1 MKLTVATTALAA
13 SISGV
18 AESLSDSAGRSF
30 HDVVEDTSLEN
41 HLDLADDME
50 SQRKLTAKFRE
61 RRLSNM
67 ENGRTAHRIR
77 DKLKNLQ
84 LRNRGAENGG
94 NSAVVDEY
102 DLGLFSRKLEE
113 NSNTTG
119 TSEEEAFSNLD
130 SFLALCEEGGYG
142 FTCSCSNLNET
153 AYSVDVFC
161 SYDENICST
170 EEDGCGDESVLCFA
184 KTYDLNLLA
193 KDTGSAKVCY
203 EVVSPVKMSYC
214 YESIYDGVSQSPSSC
229 SREFDGVQC
238 NSCFVN
244 RRCSTFDCSNIDI
257 PFLDLGNVGTGTT
270 CGNETIWKAVMDEY
284 LLYGA
289 FPCEGGC
296 NLCPGDGFMKNIY
309 NTVTFSPYGEE
320 MEYYCYALNTAALV
334 GYLQEVPGDLC
345 QTLPSLVNEP
355 CGCTTPLVDK
365 PGAGNANN
373 GGGSKTQVGGSKS
386 MSSAAISSVRG
397 GLAIAAA
404 AGSVFSWMM
413 V

>member
-13 SISGV
+13 SLSGV

-30 HDVVEDTSLEN
+30 HDAVEDTSVEN
-41 HLDLADDME
+41 HLNFADAME
-50 SQRKLTAKFRE
+50 TQRRLTEKFRE
-61 RRLSNM
+61 RRLSNV
-67 ENGRTAHRIR
+67 ENGRTASRIR
-77 DKLKNLQ
+77 EKLNSLK
-84 LRNRGAENGG
+84 LRNRGAENGDE
-94 NSAVVDEY
+94 SAADDAY
-102 DLGLFSRKLEE
+102 DLGLFSRKLQV
-113 NSNTTG
+113 NITG
-119 TSEEEAFSNLD
+119 TEAEEQTNLD
-130 SFLALCEEGGYG
+130 AFLSLCEEGGYG
-142 FTCSCSNLNET
+142 FTCSCSNLNEE
-153 AYSVDVFC
+153 AYAVDVFC

-170 EEDGCGDESVLCFA
+170 EEDGCGDDSLFCFA

-214 YESIYDGVSQSPSSC
+214 YESIYDGVSQSPTSC
-229 SREFDGVQC
+229 AREFDGVEC
-238 NSCFVN
+238 NSCFVD

-270 CGNETIWKAVMDEY
+270 CGNETIWKAVLDEY

-296 NLCPGDGFMKNIY
+296 NLCPGNGFMKNIY

-320 MEYYCYALNTAALV
+320 QEYYCYSLNTAALV
-334 GYLQEVPGDLC
+334 GYLQEVPGDFC
-345 QTLPSLVNEP
+345 ESLPALVSEP
-355 CGCTTPLVDK
+355 CGCTGGDPASMNK
-365 PGAGNANN
+365 PGS
-373 GGGSKTQVGGSKS
+373 GGKFEVGGSKS
-386 MSSAAISSVRG
+386 KSSAAISSVSG